1 MLGLPALWTAI
12 KLWQGWQRIGDG
24 LKWLFAHPMAALALG
39 LGVWGVIEHRAA
51 AKWEGAYHKLVT
63 DTQRAAGQAA
73 RDQAAVNH
81 RPAAISADI
90 AKRTDHEADDY
101 ISGAMAAARA
111 YADAH
116 RVRTASAGGAIRGD
130 LPGADHPAPRDD
142 GPGDAAE
149 LDAAADIIGI
159 SKADFDSCTINSARI
174 AKVRDAAQELIAAGV
189 AKAADEKQN
198 PQPSH

>member
-1 MLGLPALWTAI
+1 MLGLAAI
-12 KLWQGWQRIGDG
+12 WDAIRAFGIWQRIGTG

-39 LGVWGVIEHRAA
+39 LGLWGVIEHRAA

-63 DTQRAAGQAA
+63 DTQRAGAQAA
-73 RDQAAVNH
+73 KDQAAVNH
-81 RPAAISADI
+81 RPAAISAAI
-90 AKRTDHEADDY
+90 AERTDHEADDY
-101 ISGAMAAARA
+101 IAGAMAAARA

-116 RVRTASAGGAIRGD
+116 RMRTASARGPGQAD

-142 GPGDAAE
+142 RPGNPAE
-149 LDAAADIIGI
+149 LDAIAI
-159 SKADFDSCTINSARI
+159 SKVDFDSCTINSARI

-198 PQPSH
+198 PQPLH

>member
-1 MLGLPALWTAI
+1 MWAAI
-12 KLWQGWQRIGDG
+12 KAWEGWQSIGAG

-73 RDQAAVNH
+73 KDQAAVNH
-81 RPAAISADI
+81 RPAAISAEI
-90 AKRTDHEADDY
+90 AERTDHEAGDY
-101 ISGAMAAARA
+101 IAGAMAAART

-116 RVRTASAGGAIRGD
+116 RVRPASARGPGHAD
-130 LPGADHPAPRDD
+130 LPGTDHPAPRDD
-142 GPGDAAE
+142 GPGDAAK
-149 LDAAADIIGI
+149 LDAIAI
-159 SKADFDSCTINSARI
+159 SPADFDTCTINSGRL
-174 AKVRDAAQELIAAGV
+174 AKVYDASQELIAARV
-189 AKAADEKQN
+189 ARAVDEKQN

>member
-1 MLGLPALWTAI
+1 MWEAFTF
-12 KLWQGWQRIGDG
+12 WQGWQRIGAG

-39 LGVWGVIEHRAA
+39 LGVWGMIEHRAA
-51 AKWEGAYHKLVT
+51 AKWEGAYHKMVT
-63 DTQRAAGQAA
+63 DTQRAARQAA

-81 RPAAISADI
+81 RPAAISAEI
-90 AKRTDHEADDY
+90 AERTDHEADDY

-116 RVRTASAGGAIRGD
+116 RVRTASAGGAVRAD

-142 GPGDAAE
+142 RPGDAAE
-149 LDAAADIIGI
+149 LDAAADLIAITR
-159 SKADFDSCTINSARI
+159 ANFDSCTINSARI

-189 AKAADEKQN
+189 AKAADPAKEGK
-198 PQPSH
+198 